1 MPAKNRF
8 FRQLFSILTILFI
21 IAIAWSLFGLGKTTP
36 TQDVAISQIA
46 KEISDGRVDQIIVEG
61 NKVTAVTKD
70 KIRLVAF
77 KEAGQGLKDYGITG
91 DKVTINIKNPDSGA
105 IWTTLL
111 TVLLPFLLIGGLL
124 YFMSRQ
130 ARSGNMQAMSFGKT
144 TARLADGKKRTTFN
158 DVAGMK
164 HVKQELVEV
173 VDFLKNPAK
182 FKALGAEIPR
192 GVLLVGPAGV
202 GKTLLA
208 KAVAGEAGVPFYSIS
223 ASEFVEMFVGV
234 GASVT
239 GDTPVLI
246 RRDGQTKLLP
256 IAEVVDTYYQDG
268 EENIVRPV
276 KGLETLGVERAKTG
290 FWGYKNNPDKYN
302 VGGSKFVNV
311 SGVLRHRVKEIYQ
324 IHYLGGT
331 IETTGDHSVFVRE
344 HNYIHSKRADQLQPG
359 DILANLPYKVRSTFV
374 PGVGTTHK
382 VRAHQFDQ
390 NCQNMELDIWGEE
403 STVNIANYQYA
414 LAQKGITSQAEI
426 GQTIG
431 VSQTTVGQWQNDI
444 HQPRFFSNV
453 SIGYGLPEKVIVD
466 EHLLRLFGYYLAE
479 GRVTPHYLEFVFGS
493 HEPNLHRDCIELLQ
507 KYFHLPV
514 RVEETE
520 TNSTRIIVSSRP
532 LVDFFR
538 RHFSTG
544 SHTKILP
551 SFIWSLP
558 KTHVHQLIEGY
569 AAGDGYITQDG
580 KLSITSVNREMVS
593 QLAWL
598 LAMHGIQCGIRQT
611 ETPERVINTKLVAAS
626 TAWNL
631 IIGKTSNLWLG
642 VAESKSPNQFK
653 KPRVTKIVKKDYDG
667 FVYDLVGCDNEAFFG
682 GQKPI
687 LLHNSR
693 VRDLFTKAKKTAPTV
708 IFIDELDAVGR
719 QRGTGLGGSH
729 DEREQTLNQILVEMD
744 GFDTEAN
751 VIVLGA
757 TNRPDVLDPALL
769 RPGRFDRKVTLDLPD
784 RPERAEILAIHS
796 KNKPLAKNVNLEE
809 VAKSTPG
816 LSGADLRNV
825 ANEAAILAARDNRK
839 KIEQKDFRNSIEKV
853 LLGPERTNHL
863 MREKEREIVA
873 YHEAGHAIIG
883 HLLADADV
891 VHKVSIISRGSAL
904 GFTLSLP
911 KEDNKIIP
919 KSQFEHEI
927 ARLLGGRAAEEII
940 FKEITTGAA
949 NDLERATDIA
959 RNMVMVYGMSRLG
972 PIKLGERE
980 EMVFLGREMGMH
992 RVHSEKVAA
1001 QIDAEISRLIDNGW
1015 QTAVNLLKKEV
1026 ETLHLMS
1033 KKLLEKETLED
1044 NDLTDIFATLKVANA
1059 TEKN

>member
-1 MPAKNRF
+1 MPARNRF
-8 FRQLFSILTILFI
+8 SRQLFSVLTIVFI
-21 IAIAWSLFGLGKTTP
+21 LAIGWSLFGVGKTKP
-36 TQDVAISQIA
+36 TQDVAISQIV
-46 KEISDGRVDQIIVEG
+46 KEVSDGRVDQIVVEG
-61 NKVTAVTKD
+61 NKITAVTKD
-70 KIRLVAF
+70 KIQLVAY
-77 KEAGQGLKDYGITG
+77 KEASEGLKDYGITG

-105 IWTTLL
+105 LWTTLL
-111 TVLLPFLLIGGLL
+111 TVFLPFLLIGGLL
-124 YFMSRQ
+124 YFMTRQ
-130 ARSGNMQAMSFGKT
+130 ARSGNNQAMSFGKT
-144 TARLADGKKRTTFN
+144 TARLDDGKKGVSFK

-164 HVKQELVEV
+164 NVKQELVEV

-182 FKALGAEIPR
+182 FKALGAEIPH
-192 GVLLVGPAGV
+192 GVLLIGPAGV

-246 RRDGQTKLLP
+246 RRNGQTKLLP
-256 IAEVVDTYYQDG
+256 ISEVVDGFYKGNQ
-268 EENIVRPV
+268 ENIVVPV

-290 FWGYKNNPDKYN
+290 FRGYKNNPEKFN
-302 VGGSKFVNV
+302 VGGSRFVNV
-311 SGVLRHRVKEIYQ
+311 SGVLRHKAKEIYQ
-324 IHYLGGT
+324 IHYLGGV

-344 HNYIHSKRADQLQPG
+344 HNYVQSKRADQLQPG

-374 PGVGTTHK
+374 PGIGTTHK
-382 VRAHQFDQ
+382 VKAHLFDRTSKDL
-390 NCQNMELDIWGEE
+390 ELDIWGEE
-403 STVNIANYQYA
+403 SVINLANYQYA
-414 LAQKGITSQAEI
+414 LARAGTASQAEI

-431 VSQTTVGQWQNDI
+431 VSQATVGNWQNNI
-444 HQPRFFSNV
+444 HQPRFLSNV
-453 SIGYGLPEKVIVD
+453 SVGYGLPEKVTAD
-466 EHLLRLFGYYLAE
+466 EDLMRLFGYYLAE
-479 GRVTPHYLEFVFGS
+479 GRVTPYCLEFVFGS
-493 HEPNLHRDCIELLQ
+493 HEPDLHRDCIELLQ

-532 LVDFFR
+532 LADFFR

-544 SHTKILP
+544 SHSKILP
-551 SFIWSLP
+551 SWVWSLP
-558 KTHVHQLIEGY
+558 KNSIHQLIEGY
-569 AAGDGYITQDG
+569 AAGDGYTTQEG
-580 KLSITSVNREMVS
+580 KLSITSVNREMIS

-598 LAMHGIQCGIRQT
+598 LAMHGVQCGIRQT
-611 ETPERVINTKLVAAS
+611 EAPERVIRVRTVAAS

-642 VAESKSPNQFK
+642 ATESKSPNQFK
-653 KPRVTKIVKKDYDG
+653 KPRVTKIVKKPYDG

-682 GQKPI
+682 GQKPV

-693 VRDLFTKAKKTAPTV
+693 VRDLFAKAKKTAPTV

-751 VIVLGA
+751 VIVLAA

-796 KNKPLAKNVNLEE
+796 KNKPLAKDVNLEE

-853 LLGPERTNHL
+853 LLGPERTSHL
-863 MREKEREIVA
+863 MKEKEREVVA
-873 YHEAGHAIIG
+873 YHEAGHAIVG
-883 HLLADADV
+883 HILSEVDT

-904 GFTLSLP
+904 GFTWSLP
-911 KEDNKIIP
+911 KEDNKLTS

-927 ARLLGGRAAEEII
+927 ANLLGGRAAEKLI
-940 FKEITTGAA
+940 FNEITTGAS
-949 NDLERATDIA
+949 NDLDRATSIA
-959 RNMVMVYGMSRLG
+959 RNMVTIYGMSDLG
-972 PIKLGERE
+972 PVKLGEND
-980 EMVFLGREMGMH
+980 EMVFLGREMGRH
-992 RVHSEKVAA
+992 TVHSEKMAA
-1001 QIDAEISRLIDNGW
+1001 RVDEEISRFIDDGW
-1015 QTAVNLLKKEV
+1015 KRACAILKKEIK
-1026 ETLHLMS
+1026 TLRLMA
-1033 KKLLEKETLED
+1033 KELIEKETLAD
-1044 NDLTDIFATLKVANA
+1044 DDLRSVFATLNVANNVVA
-1059 TEKN
+1059 

>member
-1 MPAKNRF
+1 MPARNRF
-8 FRQLFSILTILFI
+8 FRQFFSVLTIIFI
-21 IAIAWSLFGLGKTTP
+21 VAVIWSLFGLGETTP

-46 KEISDGRVDQIIVEG
+46 KEVSDGRVEQIIVEG

-77 KEAGQGLKDYGITG
+77 KEASEGLKDYGITG
-91 DKVTINIKNPDSGA
+91 DKVTVNIKNPDTGA
-105 IWTTLL
+105 VWTTLL
-111 TVLLPFLLIGGLL
+111 SVLLPFLLLGGLL

-144 TARLADGKKRTTFN
+144 TARLDEGKRRTTFK

-182 FKALGAEIPR
+182 FKQLGAEIPR

-256 IAEVVDTYYQDG
+256 IAEVVDDFYQDG
-268 EENIVRPV
+268 QENFIVPV
-276 KGLETLGVERAKTG
+276 KKLETLGIERAKTG
-290 FWGYKNNPDKYN
+290 FRGYKYN
-302 VGGSKFVNV
+302 HEKFNLGGSKFVNV
-311 SGVLRHRVKEIYQ
+311 SGVLRHRAKEIYQ
-324 IHYLGGT
+324 IHYLGGV

-344 HNYIHSKRADQLQPG
+344 HNYVHSKRADQLQPG
-359 DILANLPYKVRSTFV
+359 DILANLPHKVRSTFV
-374 PGVGTTHK
+374 PGLGTTHK
-382 VRAHQFDQ
+382 VKAHLFDQ
-390 NCQNMELDIWGEE
+390 NSKNLELDIWGEE
-403 STVNIANYQYA
+403 SAVNIANYQYA
-414 LAQKGITSQAEI
+414 LAQKGVTSQAEV

-431 VSQTTVGQWQNDI
+431 VSQATVGQWQNDT

-453 SIGYGLPEKVIVD
+453 SVGYGLPEKVIVD
-466 EHLLRLFGYYLAE
+466 EDLMRLFGYYLAE
-479 GRVTPHYLEFVFGS
+479 GRVTPYYLEFVFGT
-493 HEPNLHRDCIELLQ
+493 HEPNFHRDCIELLQ

-520 TNSTRIIVSSRP
+520 TNSTRILVSSRP

-538 RHFSTG
+538 RHFGTG
-544 SHTKILP
+544 SHNKILP
-551 SFIWSLP
+551 SFFWSLP
-558 KTHVHQLIEGY
+558 KAHIHQLIEGY
-569 AAGDGYITQDG
+569 AAGDGYTTQDG
-580 KLSITSVNREMVS
+580 KLSITSVNREMIS

-598 LAMHGIQCGIRQT
+598 LAMHGVQCGIRQM
-611 ETPERVINTKLVAAS
+611 EIPARVIKVKPVAAS

-631 IIGKTSNLWLG
+631 IVGKTSNSWLG
-642 VAESKSPNQFK
+642 STESKSPNQFK
-653 KPRVTKIVKKDYDG
+653 KPRVTKITKKPYDG
-667 FVYDLVGCDNEAFFG
+667 YVYDLVGCENEAFYG
-682 GQKPI
+682 GQKPV

-751 VIVLGA
+751 VIVLAA

-769 RPGRFDRKVTLDLPD
+769 RPGRFDRKVVLDMPD

-796 KNKPLAKNVNLEE
+796 KNKPLAKSVNLEE

-816 LSGADLRNV
+816 LSGADLRNI
-825 ANEAAILAARDNRK
+825 ANEAAILAARDSRK

-853 LLGPERTNHL
+853 LLGPERSSHL
-863 MREKEREIVA
+863 MRENEKKIVA
-873 YHEAGHAIIG
+873 YHEAGHAIVG
-883 HLLADADV
+883 HLLADADE
-891 VHKVSIISRGSAL
+891 VHKVSIISRGMAL

-911 KEDNKIIP
+911 KEDNKLIP

-927 ARLLGGRAAEEII
+927 ARLLGGRAAEKLI
-940 FKEITTGAA
+940 FKEVTTGAA
-949 NDLERATDIA
+949 NDLDRATEIA
-959 RNMVMVYGMSRLG
+959 RNMVMVYGMSELG
-972 PIKLGERE
+972 PVKLGERE

-1001 QIDAEISRLIDNGW
+1001 KIDEEISRLIGVGW
-1015 QTAVNLLKKEV
+1015 KTAVALLKKEIKV
-1026 ETLHLMS
+1026 LHRMA
-1033 KKLLEKETLED
+1033 KELLEKETLED
-1044 NDLTDIFATLKVANA
+1044 DDLRAVFATLKVARS
-1059 TEKN
+1059 